1 MTNDTQRTTIVVVG
15 HVDHG
20 KSTLLGRLLLET
32 GNLSKEKMDEIEK
45 ASSDQGRRLEYA
57 FLTDQFQEERS
68 ANVTIDTSQIF
79 LNLNGRPFLLVD
91 APGHKEFLKN
101 MISGTSYARNALL
114 MLDVKEGIQEQTER
128 HAQILRFMGI
138 GRVAVVINKMD
149 LVDYNQ
155 HVFDE
160 KKSEVQK
167 VLATYQIS
175 PQFVIPASSYYG
187 ENVTKPS
194 MRMQWHSGP
203 TVLEFFLGCTA
214 DTPYASEG
222 SFCFPVQ
229 MGFDF
234 EGQAVALGRIEQGS
248 VRPGDAVKIFPG
260 EKLETIEKILRY
272 PSPVSRAEAGTSI
285 ALRLSGVES
294 FSRGQVILSANM
306 PVSSSETI
314 VCQLLWASAVP
325 LKVGDSVLVECRSQK
340 AKGTVGEMSDDS
352 DAPMT
357 YLENGDIAS
366 VQLTFQDKI
375 FLSLPDG
382 IPPLS
387 KIVVHHN
394 KALSG
399 CAIVSKIL
407 SAALVFIVCSQ
418 ISYAYIDPGTG
429 VTFATGLLGWIVGL
443 FTLVAGGAIL
453 LIKKSWESIKAK
465 AQKVM
470 KSCGF

>member
-1 MTNDTQRTTIVVVG
+1 MTNDNQRTTIVVVG

-32 GNLSKEKMDEIEK
+32 GNLPKEKIDEIEK
-45 ASSDQGRRLEYA
+45 ASSDQGRRFEYA

-79 LNLNGRPFLLVD
+79 LNLNDRPFLLVD

-128 HAQILRFMGI
+128 HAQILQFMGI
-138 GRVAVVINKMD
+138 AQIAVVINKMD
-149 LVDYNQ
+149 LVDYKQ
-155 HVFDE
+155 DVFDA
-160 KKSEVQK
+160 KKSEVQN
-167 VLATYQIS
+167 VLATYQII

-187 ENVTKPS
+187 ENITKPS
-194 MRMQWHSGP
+194 EKMKWHTGP
-203 TVLEFFLGCTA
+203 TVLDFFLACKA
-214 DTPYASEG
+214 DSPYSSEG

-229 MGFDF
+229 LGIDF

-248 VRPGDAVKIFPG
+248 ARSGDRVRIFPE
-260 EKLETIEKILRY
+260 EKLGTIEKILRY
-272 PSPVSRAEAGTSI
+272 PTSPSQADAGSSV
-285 ALRLSGVES
+285 ALKLSGIDS

-306 PVSSSETI
+306 PVSNSKRI
-314 VCQLLWASAVP
+314 LCQLLWASEVP
-325 LKVGDSVLVECRSQK
+325 LKVGDPVLVECRSQK
-340 AKGTVGEMSDDS
+340 AMGTVVAMSNDS
-352 DAPMT
+352 NDTMKQ
-357 YLENGDIAS
+357 LENGDIAS
-366 VQLTFQDKI
+366 AQFTFQDKI

-399 CAIVSKIL
+399 CAIVSKIF
-407 SAALVFIVCSQ
+407 AALLVFISCSE

-443 FTLVAGGAIL
+443 LTLVAGGALL
-453 LIKKSWESIKAK
+453 LIKRSWHSLKEK

-470 KSCGF
+470 KACGF